1 MAIKQSG
8 PISISD
14 LSVGLELSPT
24 STLSLNYMHANVPQ
38 CLFDGT
44 YPPNPTI
51 ESSLSNYLYKFTSSQ
66 QGSKLVGSGY
76 IAPNVYMGVSVALSA
91 DGNTLAFGGYGD
103 NTATGAVWIFTRA
116 NGVWTQQGSKLV
128 GSGSIGSPVEMGTS
142 VSLSADGNT
151 LAFGAFGDNSNIGAV
166 WVFTRANGVWTQQ
179 GSKLVGSGY
188 IAPNVYMGG
197 SVSLSADGNTLAFGA
212 YGDNNSIGSVWVFTR
227 ANGVWTQQ
235 GSKLVGSGYTGN
247 SAQMGTSVS
256 LSADGNTLAFGGNID
271 NSNIGAVWVF
281 TRANGVWTQQGS
293 KLVGSGYTGTRTLMG
308 TSVSLSADGN
318 TLAFGAYGDNSNIGA
333 VWVFTRA
340 NGVWTQQGSKLV
352 GSGYIGTTVYMGI
365 SVSLSADGNTLAF
378 GGSGDNNSIGS
389 VWVFTRANGVWT
401 QQGSKLVGSGYT
413 GNYIQMGNI
422 VSLSADGNTL
432 AFGAYGDNSNIGAV
446 WVFI

>member
-128 GSGSIGSPVEMGTS
+128 GSG
-142 VSLSADGNT
+142 
-151 LAFGAFGDNSNIGAV
+151 
-166 WVFTRANGVWTQQ
+166 
-179 GSKLVGSGY
+179 
-188 IAPNVYMGG
+188 
-197 SVSLSADGNTLAFGA
+197 
-212 YGDNNSIGSVWVFTR
+212 
-227 ANGVWTQQ
+227 
-235 GSKLVGSGYTGN
+235 
-247 SAQMGTSVS
+247 
-256 LSADGNTLAFGGNID
+256 
-271 NSNIGAVWVF
+271 
-281 TRANGVWTQQGS
+281 
-293 KLVGSGYTGTRTLMG
+293 
-308 TSVSLSADGN
+308 
-318 TLAFGAYGDNSNIGA
+318 
-333 VWVFTRA
+333 
-340 NGVWTQQGSKLV
+340 
-352 GSGYIGTTVYMGI
+352 
-365 SVSLSADGNTLAF
+365 
-378 GGSGDNNSIGS
+378 
-389 VWVFTRANGVWT
+389 
-401 QQGSKLVGSGYT
+401 YT